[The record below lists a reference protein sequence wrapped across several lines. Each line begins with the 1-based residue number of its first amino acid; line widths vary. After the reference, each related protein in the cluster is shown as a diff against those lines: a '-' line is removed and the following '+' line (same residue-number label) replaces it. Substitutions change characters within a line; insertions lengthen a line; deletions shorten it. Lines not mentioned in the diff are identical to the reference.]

1 MRCLLVMHIWT
12 MSPDLSQGVQIP
24 HHAQDSLPVDIPAFR
39 PQYPLTDTAEAV
51 SEFAF
56 CLALHNPVLKSLV
69 VRWGILTFPPCVIS
83 APRDFH
89 YTTHSIDRILFTET
103 FNDTIFEFHLLPT
116 SDRKFL
122 SSSTC
127 IRRVASSF
135 WQADSEFD
143 DLRGRPLPLGT

>member
-1 MRCLLVMHIWT
+1 MCFLLVMHVRA
-12 MSPDLSQGVQIP
+12 MSPDLGQGIDIP
-24 HHAQDSLPVDIPAFR
+24 HNAQDSLPVDIPAFR
-39 PQYPLTDTAEAV
+39 SQDPLPDTTEAV
-51 SEFAF
+51 CEFAF
-56 CLALHNPVLKSLV
+56 CLALHNPILQPLV
-69 VRWGILTFPPCVIS
+69 FGYLILTFSPSVVS
-83 APRDFH
+83 APGNFH
-89 YTTHSIDRILFTET
+89 YATHSIYRVFISEA